1 MRLTAPENF
10 DGDAATDRPGRP
22 KSSRFDRPDSQVYL
36 FNPKSENVPLAL
48 DGWNFACL
56 GSRYTAICFSHSS

>member
-48 DGWNFACL
+48 DG
-56 GSRYTAICFSHSS
+56 